1 MSHFAVE
8 QPARPTMRRKSSA
21 QNLLSSFKSNSNS
34 SSTVSMTTG
43 TVSSAPGMSFAT
55 ALNGNTSTVSMPL
68 NRESDIQSDTIS
80 GTTTLGGTVSPQLGQ
95 GTSVEYLRDLVQKRI
110 ITLTYVRNIHEGRSH
125 WFHTIMISR
134 AELDKEFNNN
144 NPEMK
149 RRTYRFAVLGMSLSN
164 LLDFNQP
171 QDFLRG
177 LMNTI
182 TEYDQNKDDND
193 KSKMRLFRPRNSKRT
208 GGGSFTEYPS
218 SFVDVDTS
226 YLVALHVPFLM
237 DYHQTLL
244 SLLDVLSEVYN
255 KIYKLLGPSPF
266 AHPSQHM
273 MGPLGL
279 LSPHPGVS
287 YLFSTD
293 NPPPNANA
301 NHLGPTIM
309 SQYSHSNTSL
319 PHPHHANASGEEMSS
334 SLWSI
339 ANPGAGSVSSA
350 MYGGALGSPPPV
362 WTPALG
368 EMVLKIDGKFKKI
381 TSLLL
386 KELDTFARDGIKDEL
401 ASLDPLLRN
410 ITVDDEG
417 L

>member
-1 MSHFAVE
+1 
-8 QPARPTMRRKSSA
+8 
-21 QNLLSSFKSNSNS
+21 
-34 SSTVSMTTG
+34 
-43 TVSSAPGMSFAT
+43 
-55 ALNGNTSTVSMPL
+55 
-68 NRESDIQSDTIS
+68 
-80 GTTTLGGTVSPQLGQ
+80 
-95 GTSVEYLRDLVQKRI
+95 
-110 ITLTYVRNIHEGRSH
+110 
-125 WFHTIMISR
+125 
-134 AELDKEFNNN
+134 
-144 NPEMK
+144 
-149 RRTYRFAVLGMSLSN
+149 
-164 LLDFNQP
+164 
-171 QDFLRG
+171 
-177 LMNTI
+177 
-182 TEYDQNKDDND
+182 
-193 KSKMRLFRPRNSKRT
+193 
-208 GGGSFTEYPS
+208 
-218 SFVDVDTS
+218 
-226 YLVALHVPFLM
+226 M

-293 NPPPNANA
+293 NSPPNANA

-368 EMVLKIDGKFKKI
+368 EMVLKIDGKFKVCVLYFFRGGDLPLFLFMIYRKSPHCCSRNLI
-381 TSLLL
+381 HL
-386 KELDTFARDGIKDEL
+386 RGM
-401 ASLDPLLRN
+401 ASRTNWHHLIPC
-410 ITVDDEG
+410 
-417 L
+417 